1 MIGARVDVR
10 KGWGAE
16 LAKEINLK
24 VKDAVGDA
32 SKVGAEV
39 ASSAVTRRRTGK
51 MANIKPVEVIGTP
64 DGWEGGFKSEQF
76 YSGFQSR
83 GTLGLRKKALTAS
96 TKRRRESTSGQERLA
111 KVSGHR
117 GIKPLGHEEKGLAA
131 AKKALVDRLN
141 HLT

>member
-1 MIGARVDVR
+1 VIGARVDVR
-10 KGWGAE
+10 TGWGAE

-39 ASSAVTRRRTGK
+39 AASAVTRRRTGK
-51 MANIKPVEVIGTP
+51 MAHIEPVEVLGTP
-64 DGWEGGFKSEQF
+64 DGWEGGFKSEAF
-76 YSGFQSR
+76 YSGFESR
-83 GTLGLRKKALTAS
+83 GTLGSRKRSVRAS
-96 TKRRRESTSGQERLA
+96 TLRRRQSASGSARLSSLGGS
-111 KVSGHR
+111 K
-117 GIKPLGHEEKGLAA
+117 GITPLGHEEKGLAA